1 MKNKYKIIIMMGII
15 VFIVYFGKKDD
26 KVEYVEKLLIPIG
39 VGYDIKFKLG
49 ENVIYDVPINHY
61 RFQANKPPTTDV
73 KTGTGESLIEAR
85 SSRQVKS
92 DKKFFLGLERVYI
105 FSEEVAMYGIKD
117 IVEGIFNTSIIS
129 DLGLVAV
136 CEGKAIDIFNYPVKG
151 GSSPSEYI
159 EGLIKNLKYSYF
171 FSDNYKMTD
180 IFVRIFSEGRKV
192 ILPYIEAKED
202 GIEVTGVAVFKE
214 DKMVLKLD
222 LNKTKILNMLTADNT
237 QGEITIRYN
246 PVNYV
251 SFSADA
257 KRKVKVNKENN
268 KYNFKIDL
276 NIGATIEYDESK
288 NEVFGS
294 LENEKIFKKKAEE
307 QIEKE
312 CEEFIKKMQTEYKLD
327 LLELGRIAAAKYG
340 RRTDVD
346 WDDIVSNSNI
356 DVKVNIKVI
365 KGGRGNF

>member
-1 MKNKYKIIIMMGII
+1 MKNRYKIIIMISII
-15 VFIVYFGKKDD
+15 IFLVYFGQKDD
-26 KVEYVEKLLIPIG
+26 KVEYAEKLLIPIG

-61 RFQANKPPTTDV
+61 MFQIGKSPITDI

-92 DKKFFLGLERVYI
+92 DKKFFLGLEKVYI
-105 FSEEVAMYGIKD
+105 LSEEVAMYGIKD

-136 CEGKAIDIFNYPVKG
+136 CEGKAIDIFKYPVKG
-151 GSSPSEYI
+151 GSSPSEYV
-159 EGLIKNLKYSYF
+159 EGLIKSLKYAYF
-171 FSDNYKMTD
+171 FDESYKMTD
-180 IFVRIFSEGRKV
+180 IFVRVFSEGRRV
-192 ILPYIEAKED
+192 ILPYIEIKEE

-214 DKMVLKLD
+214 DKMVLKLN
-222 LNKTKILNMLTADNT
+222 LNETKILNMLTADNT

-246 PVNYV
+246 PRDYV
-251 SFSADA
+251 SFAADA

-276 NIGATIEYDESK
+276 NIDATIEYDESK
-288 NEVFGS
+288 NHVFEN

-312 CEEFIKKMQTEYKLD
+312 CKEFIKKMQTEHKLD
-327 LLELGRIAAAKYG
+327 LLGLGRVAAAKYG
-340 RRTDVD
+340 RRTGVD
-346 WDDIVSNSNI
+346 WNDVVSNSNI
-356 DVKVNIKVI
+356 DLKVNVKVI